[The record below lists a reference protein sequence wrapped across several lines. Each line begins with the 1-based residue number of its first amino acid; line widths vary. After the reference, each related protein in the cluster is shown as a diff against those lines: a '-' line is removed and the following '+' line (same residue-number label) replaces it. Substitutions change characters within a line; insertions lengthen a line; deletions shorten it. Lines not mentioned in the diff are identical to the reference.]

1 MPLEVTNLGLATHNG
16 HQVPRL
22 ERSLSPPSWEG
33 DQKGEQVFCSGLKDF
48 LEAFLALTSKKYYTD
63 LQFLD
68 QASQICC
75 DLVSLSGPR
84 TSQGPSRFVGT
95 RRPPSCDRSLAVPG
109 KTRSTDAWW
118 LLRYYFGGPPG
129 QPPSRSQVLKH
140 LVQLQ
145 NSPLS
150 TQTQLY
156 SPAQT
161 LCGLTPHSRPS
172 S

>member
-1 MPLEVTNLGLATHNG
+1 MATRYPDWNDPFPHPLGKETRKGNKFSVQDSRISWG
-16 HQVPRL
+16 
-22 ERSLSPPSWEG
+22 RSWPSR
-33 DQKGEQVFCSGLKDF
+33 V
-48 LEAFLALTSKKYYTD
+48 KKYYTD

-68 QASQICC
+68 QASQVCC